1 MDRLRV
7 RRPSRFL
14 HFIISDRGAC
24 RRVRPDFYI
33 YLYRPVLL
41 NSDNPRRRHRNPP
54 LRADLP
60 LPPLPQTIRRDL
72 YPPRFPLSFSLP
84 PSSLFSFT
92 FTLSLLLAATK
103 LSAKGG
109 DLRPPLPDSSTSNR
123 LVHRLKSFFNNRPP
137 SIVSDIYS
145 TTLHE
150 RVSSLSPQIYSR
162 YNVNFVFGI

>member
-84 PSSLFSFT
+84 PPLFF
-92 FTLSLLLAATK
+92 L
-103 LSAKGG
+103 
-109 DLRPPLPDSSTSNR
+109 
-123 LVHRLKSFFNNRPP
+123 
-137 SIVSDIYS
+137 
-145 TTLHE
+145 
-150 RVSSLSPQIYSR
+150 SLSPLAFYSR
-162 YNVNFVFGI
+162 RQNYPPRAATFDHEVFRTRRPRIDSFTVWNHFSIIALLPLYRIFIRRRCTSVFLLFPPDIFSI